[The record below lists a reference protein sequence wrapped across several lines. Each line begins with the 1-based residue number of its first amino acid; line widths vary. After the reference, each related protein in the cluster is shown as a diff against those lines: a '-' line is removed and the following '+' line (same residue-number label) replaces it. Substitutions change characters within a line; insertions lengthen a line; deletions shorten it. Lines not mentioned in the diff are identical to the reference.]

1 MEQMKPLSFAR
12 RAYYQRRNF
21 PMPNNHSRLLLLLI
35 ALVLLLSA
43 CSVNISPGGNSTSPT
58 ATTGTSNVQAHGNT
72 APDSGTFDGCPA
84 RGDGGDPQLNLL
96 KNRTDTATWSP
107 ISFSE
112 MISWTWPHSVEK
124 HDMASWSQSDANAV
138 AQHNG
143 TPVSLTGYVALAR
156 REGPESPNC
165 HLQVDRDFHIWI
177 VDHSTTDRSHSI
189 ITEATPR
196 VRAHH
201 SGWAI
206 DNFFKISRN
215 KLQVRM
221 SGWSMLDQEH
231 PEQLNQTRG
240 TLWEIHP
247 IMQIEVQQNGSWVP
261 LDSAQL

>member
-1 MEQMKPLSFAR
+1 
-12 RAYYQRRNF
+12 
-21 PMPNNHSRLLLLLI
+21 MPNNHSRLFVLLI

-43 CSVNISPGGNSTSPT
+43 CSVNISPGGSSTSST
-58 ATTGTSNVQAHGNT
+58 ATPGASNVQAHGNT

>member
-1 MEQMKPLSFAR
+1 
-12 RAYYQRRNF
+12 
-21 PMPNNHSRLLLLLI
+21 
-35 ALVLLLSA
+35 
-43 CSVNISPGGNSTSPT
+43 
-58 ATTGTSNVQAHGNT
+58 
-72 APDSGTFDGCPA
+72 
-84 RGDGGDPQLNLL
+84 
-96 KNRTDTATWSP
+96 
-107 ISFSE
+107 
-112 MISWTWPHSVEK
+112 
-124 HDMASWSQSDANAV
+124 MASWSQSDANAV

-215 KLQVRM
+215 HLQVRM

>member
-1 MEQMKPLSFAR
+1 MCCLSYFFLAAFLFPQQ
-12 RAYYQRRNF
+12 RAT
-21 PMPNNHSRLLLLLI
+21 LVI
-35 ALVLLLSA
+35 A
-43 CSVNISPGGNSTSPT
+43 
-58 ATTGTSNVQAHGNT
+58 
-72 APDSGTFDGCPA
+72 
-84 RGDGGDPQLNLL
+84 
-96 KNRTDTATWSP
+96 
-107 ISFSE
+107 
-112 MISWTWPHSVEK
+112 
-124 HDMASWSQSDANAV
+124 
-138 AQHNG
+138 
-143 TPVSLTGYVALAR
+143 PVYL
-156 REGPESPNC
+156 
-165 HLQVDRDFHIWI
+165 IWI

-215 KLQVRM
+215 QLQVRM